1 MTMTKNN
8 QGTAPTKIRLSA
20 EKCAGHADHWL
31 ILTENTAED
40 VPNWL
45 QQMIE
50 NAVIPTGLQTKNNQQ
65 PDYLLIAENGD
76 AHINQVLSLKD
87 GKPQE
92 LLTAF
97 PAVNSPYGT
106 NCVIERVVIC
116 EETADAVLRLRS
128 KDGTILYAYDQLYT
142 VNNNA
147 YEQNVS
153 YFVNFSAW
161 AYNIT
166 SSKQDEVILVDDQQ
180 AIRYHRAFNDIVA
193 ANNGEVPTDIQ
204 EQIQNWETD
213 TDEPLAPVE
222 INLGNMCAYLFG
234 DTLGQED
241 EAWCQGQVL
250 GKQNSKF
257 YGKDIIL
264 FDVVILREPDADPLV
279 VRIAAISNEQN
290 QAIKVQ
296 DYIQA
301 NIWLQAAIY
310 AQTQSD

>member
-1 MTMTKNN
+1 MTIKINAQGN
-8 QGTAPTKIRLSA
+8 QPTKIRLTA
-20 EKCAGHADHWL
+20 DRNAGHADHWF
-31 ILTENTAED
+31 ILTDNMPKD
-40 VPNWL
+40 VPTWL
-45 QQMIE
+45 QQMIN
-50 NAVIPTGLQTKNNQQ
+50 NAIMPNGLQKDGFQ
-65 PDYLLIAENGD
+65 PTEYLLIGENAD
-76 AHINQVLSLKD
+76 AHIKQVLAIKD
-87 GKPQE
+87 GKPQQ

-97 PAVNSPYGT
+97 PCINSPYGT
-106 NCVIERVVIC
+106 ECTIERVVIC
-116 EETADAVLRLRS
+116 EETTDAVLRLRS
-128 KDGTILYAYDQLYT
+128 KDGSILYAYDQLYS
-142 VNNNA
+142 VNHPV

-166 SSKQDEVILVDDQQ
+166 SSKQDEVILVEDQQ
-180 AIRYHRAFNDIVA
+180 AIRYHRAFNDIIA
-193 ANNGEVPTDIQ
+193 QHNGEVPDNIQ
-204 EQIQNWETD
+204 ELIQEWQPD

-250 GKQNSKF
+250 GKQTSTF

-279 VRIAAISNEQN
+279 VRIGALSNETT
-290 QAIKVQ
+290 QAIEVH

-310 AQTQSD
+310 AETQSV

>member
-1 MTMTKNN
+1 MTKNN

-142 VNNNA
+142 VNNKA

-204 EQIQNWETD
+204 EQIQNWEPD

-279 VRIAAISNEQN
+279 VRIAAINNEEN